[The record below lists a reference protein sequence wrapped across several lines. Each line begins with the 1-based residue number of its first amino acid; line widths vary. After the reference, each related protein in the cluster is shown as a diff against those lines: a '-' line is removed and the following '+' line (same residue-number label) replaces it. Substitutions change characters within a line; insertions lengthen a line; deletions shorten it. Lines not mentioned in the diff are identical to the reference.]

1 MTGLGAPN
9 GSGSCHCGRVSL
21 TVTGEPRLVSMCH
34 CQSCRKITGAFGL
47 HAFFNE
53 DQVAMAGEVVRY
65 TYPGGSGSA
74 MCTFFCA
81 HCMTRV
87 KVQPQRL
94 KGVVFVPVGVLDEA
108 TRLTPDVE
116 VWRSEALCLFER
128 QPLAQTSFETS
139 AVGGLGAFF
148 EPISK

>member
-1 MTGLGAPN
+1 MGSGAPN
-9 GSGSCHCGRVSL
+9 ISGSCHCGRVSL
-21 TVTGEPRLVSMCH
+21 MTRGGPRLVSLCH
-34 CQSCRKITGAFGL
+34 CQSCRKITGTFGL

-53 DQVAMAGEVVRY
+53 DQVAIAGQMVCY
-65 TYPGGSGSA
+65 TYPGGSGNA
-74 MCTFFCA
+74 MDTFFCA

-94 KGVVFVPVGVLDEA
+94 KGVMFVPVGVLDDA
-108 TRLTPDVE
+108 THLVPDVE
-116 VWRSEALCLFER
+116 LWRSEALCLFER

-148 EPISK
+148 KPISK